1 MLKSVDLF
9 SGAGGLLIGLEKSGY
24 ETLFSVE
31 IDKDACK
38 THLENFPHIPVFKD
52 DIRNLTSSKIQ
63 EYVKGQDVDI
73 IVGGPPC
80 QGFSVFGKRRF
91 VNTQGYD
98 PKSDPRNF
106 LVYEFIRVIR
116 ELKPKYFFME
126 NVKGFVNLDKGKF
139 VEEVINEFKEIGYK
153 DIDYQIFNA
162 ADYGVPQK
170 RQRMLMI
177 GNRIGQPIT
186 FPEKTHSPNDE
197 LLMQKYRTVGE
208 FIMNL
213 VDKTDK
219 DIENHVPLKH
229 KPVVAERM
237 SYVEEG
243 EKLDINKL
251 PENLLKSTRPDSTTG
266 KVRNYS
272 HVYKRLHR
280 EKPSLTLV
288 PGHNAF
294 PIHPTLNRTLTVREA
309 ARIQTFPD
317 DHVFYGS
324 RQQQCIQ
331 VGNAVPPLLAEVFF
345 KHIAMKLKKT
355 NELTTSI

>member
-1 MLKSVDLF
+1 MF
-9 SGAGGLLIGLEKSGY
+9 RGGGLLVGLEKAEY
-24 ETLFSVE
+24 QTLFSVE

-38 THLENFPHIPVFKD
+38 THAYNFPHIPVFND
-52 DIRNLTSSKIQ
+52 DIRDLDSSLIKSLA
-63 EYVKGQDVDI
+63 KGKEVDI
-73 IVGGPPC
+73 VVGGPPC

-106 LVYEFIRVIR
+106 LVYEYIRVIK

-126 NVKGFVNLDKGKF
+126 NVKGFVSLDKGKF
-139 VEEVINEFKEIGYK
+139 IEEVINEFKKIGYK
-153 DIDYQIFNA
+153 DIDYKIVNT

-170 RQRMLMI
+170 RHRMLMI
-177 GNRIGQPIT
+177 GNRIGEPVT
-186 FPEKTHSPNDE
+186 FPEVTHSSANE
-197 LLMQKYRTVGE
+197 LCMPEYTTVGE
-208 FIMNL
+208 AIMDL
-213 VDKTDK
+213 VDKTEEE
-219 DIENHVPLKH
+219 IPNHVPLKH
-229 KPVVAERM
+229 KPIVSERM

-243 EKLDINKL
+243 GKLDINKI
-251 PENLLKSTRPDSTTG
+251 PETLLQATRPDSTTG
-266 KVRNYS
+266 QVKNYS

-280 EKPSLTLV
+280 EQPSLTLV

-317 DHVFYGS
+317 NHVFFGS

-331 VGNAVPPLLAEVFF
+331 VGNAVPPLLAEVYFRQ
-345 KHIAMKLKKT
+345 IAMQIEDDKAKHS
-355 NELTTSI
+355 TTSV